1 MKTEKEKLEAIFN
14 ALDNKECLVLKNFVN
29 LESPGNSDVYAIGT
43 PIPIDFLNRCIT
55 HFTMLGGKKRDLSL
69 SDFKLGLNVVIID
82 GNEIAKEGLHI
93 HLSHIIAI
101 VFDGEGVLEWE
112 NSKGGKFSATAK
124 KTDCVVIPRGV
135 LHYFTGKLGFSAL
148 EFSDIIDYQK
158 HHYSS
163 IE

>member
-1 MKTEKEKLEAIFN
+1 MLE
-14 ALDNKECLVLKNFVN
+14 
-29 LESPGNSDVYAIGT
+29 
-43 PIPIDFLNRCIT
+43 
-55 HFTMLGGKKRDLSL
+55 GKKRDLSF

-82 GNEIAKEGLHI
+82 GNEIAKEGLHV

-101 VFDGEGVLEWE
+101 IFDGEGVLEWK
-112 NSKGGKFSATAK
+112 NSKGEKYSTIAEKG
-124 KTDCVVIPRGV
+124 DCVVVPRGAM
-135 LHYFTGKLGFSAL
+135 HYFTGKLSFSAL